1 MNGLS
6 IIWIQYQFLTFKTS
20 QVLVDVPEIQ
30 WAHLKVYWMKQT
42 NKREDTHYVSRIL
55 ISNKSPLFFA
65 WVSTPQYVVSSF
77 SWGWHRLTWEPIK
90 SVVVSVLSPSRLSH
104 QLQWRSILKSLQ
116 PSRRGTICPESPR
129 AGDKPKCFVRCL
141 VWDRLPMADWWS
153 QEGKLNELRPK
164 SPHFTPSGGSSCCLR
179 NLQFTR
185 FYIKAH
191 HNSHTF
197 YCFVEA
203 NTKRSLN
210 FVALVELLRGSQ
222 KDLEG

>member
-1 MNGLS
+1 MYPGYWSVTNHLS
-6 IIWIQYQFLTFKTS
+6 SLLEYQLLSMWSLASLGDDIDLPGSQLNLWWFLSCHHPGCPT
-20 QVLVDVPEIQ
+20 
-30 WAHLKVYWMKQT
+30 
-42 NKREDTHYVSRIL
+42 
-55 ISNKSPLFFA
+55 
-65 WVSTPQYVVSSF
+65 SF
-77 SWGWHRLTWEPIK
+77 SED
-90 SVVVSVLSPSRLSH
+90 LSLN
-104 QLQWRSILKSLQ
+104 LYNLLEE
-116 PSRRGTICPESPR
+116 TICPESPR

-141 VWDRLPMADWWS
+141 VWDRLPMTDWWS
-153 QEGKLNELRPK
+153 QEGKLNEPSPK